1 MPKRVAVVSGG
12 PTWRRG
18 ISAILSDAGY
28 ATVELDSLAA
38 WRPGRG
44 GAAIALRLTGDD
56 ALAAIESFVGDH
68 PHIPIVA
75 VMPTVGVGEYA
86 AALRR
91 GATGAIAEDE
101 PAAAF
106 ALAFDAAF
114 LSTSAAPT
122 RLIRAMAARMRP
134 TPADKWLSDADI
146 SRLKM
151 LARAATV
158 ADVAEQSGYS
168 EREMFRILNA
178 LYRTLGVESRTQAVI
193 WAAHHG
199 LLDEGDAIAD

>member
-1 MPKRVAVVSGG
+1 MGKRVAVVSSG

-28 ATVELDSLAA
+28 ATVELDSLSA

-44 GAAIALRLTGDD
+44 GAAVALRLTSDD
-56 ALAAIESFVGDH
+56 ALTDMESFVGDH

-86 AALRR
+86 AALRA

-101 PAAAF
+101 PATAF

-134 TPADKWLSDADI
+134 TPPDAWLNDVDVE
-146 SRLKM
+146 RLRM

-158 ADVAEQSGYS
+158 AEIAEQSGYS
-168 EREMFRILNA
+168 EREMFRILSA
-178 LYRTLGVESRTQAVI
+178 LYRLLGVESRTQAVI

-199 LLDEGDAIAD
+199 LLDEGDGIAG